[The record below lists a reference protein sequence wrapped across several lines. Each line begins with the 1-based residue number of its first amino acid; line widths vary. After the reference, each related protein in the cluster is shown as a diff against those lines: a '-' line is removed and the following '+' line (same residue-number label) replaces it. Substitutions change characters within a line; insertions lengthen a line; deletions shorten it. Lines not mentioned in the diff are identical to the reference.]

1 MKGAVRITP
10 YGGLG
15 EIGMNCML
23 IETSRSAILV
33 DCGLM
38 FSELDH
44 FGVEFVIPNFS
55 HLLKKKDKI
64 KAIFATHGHED
75 HIGAI
80 PFAIKAGIR
89 VPIYASHFTS
99 LMVRERL
106 KEAGLETAVPLNV
119 MMPGGPITVGDMTV
133 TPERVNHSIVDSCAL
148 FIDTPI
154 GKIIHTGDFKIDPSP
169 HFGDVM
175 EWNAFKK
182 AGDEGVL
189 LLMSDSTNVEREE
202 EGIQDEH
209 ISIKLEEIFAKAKG
223 LILVSMFSSNVG
235 RMANLFKLAE
245 KMGKRIALTGR
256 SMEQNVRL
264 AMEHGAI
271 SFPRSH
277 MISIDEI
284 KQYDRNRVLVLSTGC
299 QGEPRSA
306 LNRIAHDE
314 HNYVSLTEDDLVI
327 LSSSQIPGNEMPI
340 SKLINE
346 LFRRGAHVLYD
357 AIEDV
362 HTSGH
367 ATKPELKKMIQMVKP
382 KFFVP
387 IHGEYRHLVHH
398 ADLAAESGVQ
408 ERNVCLIQ
416 NGEAIELSPNGIE
429 MVEVVTELRLLVDGR
444 QGNEITKDLIRDRR
458 RLAETGVVIC
468 MLAREKESG
477 KILTKPEIHAK
488 GLVNASF
495 ESWLIDEA
503 LTIVDQVIAVY
514 KKELRQGVI
523 DPDLGENI
531 RIELRR
537 FFERNIGKK
546 PTVVPMIMDV

>member
-23 IETSRSAILV
+23 IETARSAILV

-89 VPIYASHFTS
+89 VPVYASHFTS

-106 KEAGLETAVPLNV
+106 KEAGLENAVPLNV
-119 MMPGGPITVGDMTV
+119 MSPGGPITVGDLAV
-133 TPERVNHSIVDSCAL
+133 TPERVNHSIIDSCAL
-148 FIDTPI
+148 FIDTPV

-175 EWNAFKK
+175 EWSAFRK

-189 LLMSDSTNVEREE
+189 LLLSDSTNVEREE

-209 ISIKLEEIFAKAKG
+209 ISIRLEEVFSKAKG

-277 MISIDEI
+277 MIAIDEI
-284 KQYDRNRVLVLSTGC
+284 GQYDRNRVLVLSTGC

-314 HNYVSLTEDDLVI
+314 HNHVSLSEDDLVI
-327 LSSSQIPGNEMPI
+327 LSSSQIPGNETSI

-367 ATKPELKKMIQMVKP
+367 ATKPELKKMIQMVRP

-398 ADLAAESGVQ
+398 ANLAAESGVE
-408 ERNVCLIQ
+408 ERNVCVIQ
-416 NGEAIELSPNGIE
+416 NGEAIEIRPDGIE
-429 MVEVVTELRLLVDGR
+429 LVEEVTELRVLVDGR
-444 QGNEITKDLIRDRR
+444 EGNEITKDLLRDRR

-468 MLAREKESG
+468 MLAREKDSG
-477 KILTKPEIHAK
+477 RILTKPEIHAK
-488 GLVNASF
+488 GLVNESF
-495 ESWLIDEA
+495 ESWLVDEA
-503 LTIVDQVIAVY
+503 LTVVDQVLSVY
-514 KKELRQGVI
+514 KKELRQGVV

-546 PTVVPMIMDV
+546 PTVVPLIMDV